1 MKYLVFSISSF
12 SAVNHCFF
20 FFFLSQATTDFGNH
34 RNPGHYFN
42 ARKVLCETF
51 IVKKKTYS
59 WFDFTFMS
67 IHVLVLPKKEKVI
80 KKAYPQKWKYIVF
93 L

>member
-12 SAVNHCFF
+12 SAVNHCF

-51 IVKKKTYS
+51 IVKKRLTVGLILLS
-59 WFDFTFMS
+59 CQFM
-67 IHVLVLPKKEKVI
+67 
-80 KKAYPQKWKYIVF
+80 F
-93 L
+93 